1 MKSSLPNEVIKI
13 AIADDHKIL
22 KEGIKTVLSF
32 YNDIKVIAEADNG
45 KQLLSILL
53 QTEPDV
59 ILLDLQMPV
68 MDGIT
73 TLPEIKKLYPN
84 IKVII
89 LSMHNDVLIIT
100 KLLKSGA
107 HSYLMKDSD
116 PSTIYATIKSCYKNE
131 APSNELV
138 RRIMYEV

>member
-1 MKSSLPNEVIKI
+1 MKDCLPSDVIRV

-22 KEGIKTVLSF
+22 KEGIRTVLSF
-32 YNDIKVIAEADNG
+32 YKDIKIIAEADNG
-45 KQLLSILL
+45 RHLLNILL
-53 QTEPDV
+53 QIQPDV

-73 TLPEIKKLYPN
+73 TLPELRKNYPH

-89 LSMHNDVLIIT
+89 LSMHNDVMIIS

-107 HSYLMKDSD
+107 HSYLLKDSD
-116 PSTIYATIKSCYKNE
+116 PSTIYATIKACYLDELPKN
-131 APSNELV
+131 
-138 RRIMYEV
+138 

>member
-1 MKSSLPNEVIKI
+1 MKAYLPREIIKI

-32 YNDIKVIAEADNG
+32 YKDVEVIAEAENG
-45 KQLLSILL
+45 KQLLNILL
-53 QTEPDV
+53 QIEPDV

-73 TLPEIKKLYPN
+73 TLPEIRKNYPN

-89 LSMHNDVLIIT
+89 LSMHNDVLIIS
-100 KLLKSGA
+100 KLLKNGA
-107 HSYLMKDSD
+107 HSYLLKDSD
-116 PSTIYATIKSCYKNE
+116 PSTIYSTIKSCYMSDVPVN
-131 APSNELV
+131 
-138 RRIMYEV
+138 

>member
-1 MKSSLPNEVIKI
+1 MKSLLPEGVIKI

-32 YNDIKVIAEADNG
+32 YKDIQVIADADNG
-45 KQLLSILL
+45 KQLLNILL

-73 TLPEIKKLYPN
+73 TLPEIRKKYPN

-89 LSMHNDVLIIT
+89 LSMHNDVLIIS

-107 HSYLMKDSD
+107 HSYLLKDSD
-116 PSTIYATIKSCYKNE
+116 PFTIYSTIKSCYLSDL
-131 APSNELV
+131 PMS
-138 RRIMYEV
+138 